1 MSESESAPSQQR
13 VVRRIT
19 GLWLVVLSITFA
31 AVGIF
36 VALQTARST
45 TERLMAQVDA
55 HAAWVARQARDAFNR
70 ELRAATDRLQFTILL
85 RGPNAARR
93 TTVAERLPGWIDGA
107 FLWRGN
113 GVETLLLPSVPTE
126 ILSDM
131 IESRLSAY
139 AASVPDPAMP
149 SSAASDRRTR
159 LYHDRISGRPVVLA
173 VTPVGD
179 AEITPVLL
187 GININLDKLR
197 TEFVEPLLPPDG
209 VLELVDSEKRDPQHS
224 QPLYLAMKYWAIQTS
239 PSFVAEQRRAA
250 IGQTVSYSALMLLA
264 LVTLLVAMR
273 FVVLVARRETSL
285 AELKSNF
292 VADVSHELK
301 TPLSLIRMFA
311 ETLESGRVADDAK
324 RNEYYRTIVRESTRL
339 TNLIN
344 NILDFARID
353 AGKKQYILDPI
364 DIGDVVRE
372 TYTAYADQLEYH
384 GFEHELKIEPG
395 LPKVA
400 ADADAIAQVLLN
412 LMSNAIKYS
421 DQDKYLQVDAAAD
434 TRRNKNGVLLSVQD
448 RGIGI
453 KPEDRARV
461 LEGFFRA
468 EDGRVRQK
476 GGAGLG
482 LALVKH
488 IVETHGGELT
498 VESRLVR
505 GSTFRVFLPAAEEDV
520 LDRSGD
526 QAEAGRA
533 VAEDSPSRPGEE

>member
-1 MSESESAPSQQR
+1 MSESESMPTQQR
-13 VVRRIT
+13 VIRRIT
-19 GLWLVVLSITFA
+19 GLWLVMLSIAFA

-36 VALQTARST
+36 VALQAARST

-70 ELRAATDRLQFTILL
+70 ELNAATDRLQFTILL
-85 RGPNAARR
+85 RGPNAAARSG
-93 TTVAERLPGWIDGA
+93 VADRLPDWIDGA

-113 GVETLLLPSVPTE
+113 ALEVLLPPSVPTE
-126 ILSDM
+126 ILADM
-131 IESRLSAY
+131 VESRLAAY
-139 AASVPDPAMP
+139 AASVPDPTTP
-149 SSAASDRRTR
+149 SSAGAERRTR
-159 LYHDRISGRPVVLA
+159 LYHDKISGRPVVLA

-187 GININLDKLR
+187 GININLQKLR
-197 TEFVEPLLPPDG
+197 TEFVQPLLPPDG
-209 VLELVDSEKRDPQHS
+209 VLELINSSDRHPEHS
-224 QPLYLAMKYWAIQTS
+224 QPLYSAMKYWAIQTS
-239 PSFVAEQRRAA
+239 PSFVADQRRAA
-250 IGQTVSYSALMLLA
+250 LGQTISYSALMILA
-264 LVTLLVAMR
+264 LATLLVAMR

-324 RNEYYRTIVRESTRL
+324 RKEYYRTILRESTRL

-353 AGKKQYILDPI
+353 AGKKQYVLDPI
-364 DIGDVVRE
+364 DIGEVVRE

-384 GFEHELKIEPG
+384 GFEHELKIEEG

-400 ADADAIAQVLLN
+400 ADAGAIAQVLLN

-421 DQDKYLQVDAAAD
+421 DQDKYLQVEAAAD
-434 TRRNKNGVLLSVQD
+434 TRRNKNGVLLSVHD

-453 KPEDRARV
+453 RPEDRARV
-461 LEGFFRA
+461 MEGFFRA
-468 EDGRVRQK
+468 EDGRVRQQ

-488 IVETHGGELT
+488 IVETHGGELA

-505 GSTFRVFLPAAEEDV
+505 GSTFHVFLPAAEENA
-520 LDRSGD
+520 LDRGSD
-526 QAEAGRA
+526 QPEAGQTA
-533 VAEDSPSRPGEE
+533 AENSPSRPGEK